1 MNEAATHEL
10 GYWLQQLLN
19 AITLASFYTP
29 LAVAYALVQGITN
42 KIFLSFGDFAMYA
55 AFAAIYAALAGQVAG
70 YETTFVLLGCII
82 TAVACSAALGRFAA
96 RQVFAPLIS
105 KSSQAFMIASVGI
118 SIVLQETMRIQSG
131 NRDLWLP
138 VFFDGENV
146 KVYGGAFPVQIGF
159 MQITAIVL
167 AVAAISILVY
177 VMNHTATGRF
187 WMACS
192 QSEKLARLCGVNTS
206 SVLVWSCV
214 GSAALASVSGW
225 IVAVAYGGVTFS
237 MGLMLGF
244 KAMFASVIGGFGTL
258 NGAIV
263 GGVFLAFV
271 ETLWTAALPLAYRD
285 VGVFGLIILIL
296 ILKPEGI
303 LGSAIRRESEA

>member
-1 MNEAATHEL
+1 MIDHAF
-10 GYWLQQLLN
+10 GYWLQQFLN
-19 AITLASFYTP
+19 ALTLASFYTP

-55 AFAAIYAALAGQVAG
+55 AFAAIYAALLGQVSGNEAVV
-70 YETTFVLLGCII
+70 VLLGAIAAAI
-82 TAVACSAALGRFAA
+82 VCSAALGKFAA
-96 RQVFAPLIS
+96 SYVFAPLIG
-105 KSSQAFMIASVGI
+105 KSSQAFMIGSIGI
-118 SIVLQETMRIQSG
+118 SIALQELMRIQSG

-138 VFFDGENV
+138 IFFDGANI
-146 KVYGGAFPVQIGF
+146 KLHGGAFPVQIGF
-159 MQITAIVL
+159 MQITAIFLSTV
-167 AVAAISILVY
+167 AVALVLY
-177 VMNHTATGRF
+177 VMTYTAIGRY

-192 QSEKLARLCGVNTS
+192 QSEKLARLCGVNTAN
-206 SVLVWSCV
+206 VLKWTCV
-214 GSAALASVSGW
+214 ASAALASVSGW

-263 GGVFLAFV
+263 GGLFLAIV
-271 ETLWTAALPLAYRD
+271 ETLWTATFPLAYRD

-296 ILKPEGI
+296 MLKPEGI
-303 LGSAIRRESEA
+303 LGTAFRRESEE

>member
-1 MNEAATHEL
+1 MTHEF

-19 AITLASFYTP
+19 ALTLASFYTP

-70 YETTFVLLGCII
+70 NETVVVLLGSII
-82 TAVACSAALGRFAA
+82 IAIACSAALGKFAA
-96 RQVFAPLIS
+96 TRVFAPLIT
-105 KSSQAFMIASVGI
+105 KSSQAFMIGSVGV

-138 VFFDGENV
+138 VFFDGQNFKIYE
-146 KVYGGAFPVQIGF
+146 GPFPVQIGF
-159 MQITAIVL
+159 MQIIAIVL
-167 AVAAISILVY
+167 SSSAITALVF
-177 VMNHTATGRF
+177 VMTHTSTGRY

-192 QSEKLARLCGVNTS
+192 QSERLARLCGVNTA

-214 GSAALASVSGW
+214 GSAALASISGW

-263 GGVFLAFV
+263 GGLFLAFV
-271 ETLWTAALPLAYRD
+271 ETLWTATMPLAYRD
-285 VGVFGLIILIL
+285 VGVFGFIILIL

>member
-1 MNEAATHEL
+1 MSETLSHDF

-19 AITLASFYTP
+19 AVTLASFYTP
-29 LAVAYALVQGITN
+29 LAVAYALVQGLSN
-42 KIFLSFGDFAMYA
+42 RIFLSFGDFAMYA

-70 YETTFVLLGCII
+70 RETMMVLLGSII
-82 TAVACSAALGRFAA
+82 VAVSCSAALGRFAA
-96 RQVFAPLIS
+96 NHVFAPLIT

-118 SIVLQETMRIQSG
+118 SIALQETMRIQSG

-138 VFFDGENV
+138 VFLDGQNVKIFDGP
-146 KVYGGAFPVQIGF
+146 FPVQIGF
-159 MQITAIVL
+159 MQMTAIVL
-167 AVAAISILVY
+167 SLAAIATSLY
-177 VMNHTATGRF
+177 VLNYTATGRY

-192 QSEKLARLCGVNTS
+192 QSEKLARLCGVNTAQ
-206 SVLVWSCV
+206 VLMWSCI

-263 GGVFLAFV
+263 GGLFLAFV
-271 ETLWTAALPLAYRD
+271 ETLWTATLPLAYRD

-296 ILKPEGI
+296 VLKPEGI
-303 LGSAIRRESEA
+303 LGSAARRESE

>member
-1 MNEAATHEL
+1 VNSAAPHEL
-10 GYWLQQLLN
+10 GYWLQQLVN
-19 AITLASFYTP
+19 AVTLASFYTP

-42 KIFLSFGDFAMYA
+42 RIFLSFGDFAMYA

-70 YETTFVLLGCII
+70 YETAFVLLGCIVI
-82 TAVACSAALGRFAA
+82 AVACSSALGKFAA
-96 RQVFAPLIS
+96 TQVFAPLITR
-105 KSSQAFMIASVGI
+105 SSQAFMIASVGI

-146 KVYGGAFPVQIGF
+146 RIYEGAFPVQIGF
-159 MQITAIVL
+159 MQITAILLSVT
-167 AVAAISILVY
+167 SIGVLVY
-177 VMNHTATGRF
+177 VMHYTATGRF

-192 QSEKLARLCGVNTS
+192 QSEKLARLCGVDTS

-271 ETLWTAALPLAYRD
+271 ETLWTATLPLAYRD

>member
-1 MNEAATHEL
+1 MNEAAAHEF

-82 TAVACSAALGRFAA
+82 TAVACSAALGKFAA
-96 RQVFAPLIS
+96 AQVFAPLIS
-105 KSSQAFMIASVGI
+105 KPSQAFMIASVGI

-159 MQITAIVL
+159 MQITAIGL
-167 AVAAISILVY
+167 AVGAISILVY
-177 VMNHTATGRF
+177 VMNNTATGRF

>member
-1 MNEAATHEL
+1 VSNAISHDF
-10 GYWLQQLLN
+10 GYWLQQFLN
-19 AITLASFYTP
+19 ALTLASFYMP

-70 YETTFVLLGCII
+70 NETVLVLLGSIGI
-82 TAVACSAALGRFAA
+82 AIACSSALGKFAA
-96 RQVFAPLIS
+96 NQVFAPLIS

-118 SIVLQETMRIQSG
+118 SIVLQEIMRIQSG

-138 VFFDGENV
+138 VFFDGQNV
-146 KVYGGAFPVQIGF
+146 KIYDGPFPVQIGF
-159 MQITAIVL
+159 MQIIAIL
-167 AVAAISILVY
+167 LSLAAISVLAY
-177 VMNHTATGRF
+177 VMNRTATGRF

-192 QSEKLARLCGVNTS
+192 QSERLARLCGVNTS
-206 SVLVWSCV
+206 NVLVWSCV

-263 GGVFLAFV
+263 GGLFLAFV
-271 ETLWTAALPLAYRD
+271 ETLWTATLPLAYRD
-285 VGVFGLIILIL
+285 VGVFGFIILIL
-296 ILKPEGI
+296 VLKPEGI
-303 LGSAIRRESEA
+303 LGSAVRRESEE